1 MKPLITTLFTVL
13 LAVISFEAASECS
26 DKTIELIKSASRA
39 SGNLPASAGGGIKDK
54 AIAFVQSALRDNPNV
69 RDHNIALIRACTD
82 SDLASI
88 TPKAKASQSG
98 NTASNCEQ
106 EVRITY
112 RTGGSYYD
120 ASFRHLGGLDY
131 EVFWHQNGQR
141 DRGFLGKTLRQ
152 LYEDAENTNTDSPE
166 ANREWRKVSRW
177 AHCLLAGQKG
187 NSVSANSG
195 SSGTQAQINVG
206 NASEVIGQ
214 RPNRKNAFNPS
225 SPQGAASA
233 PRQSGTSD
241 GECKSGDPSC
251 AIKGCNR
258 SGGKAITHQ
267 NNLGCGVVS
276 CRYADSKNDWSSV
289 YNNIPGSG
297 CAGSTK

>member
-1 MKPLITTLFTVL
+1 MKRIFERSL
-13 LAVISFEAASECS
+13 LAMTSIAISSQVLGDCDEATKTFIRNSGGNKEAAIAHTRKMVADS
-26 DKTIELIKSASRA
+26 KTNQSNAFWKQPKSYRQEMFAALDEEARELISS
-39 SGNLPASAGGGIKDK
+39 I
-54 AIAFVQSALRDNPNV
+54 QS
-69 RDHNIALIRACTD
+69 CTD

-166 ANREWRKVSRW
+166 ANRE
-177 AHCLLAGQKG
+177 
-187 NSVSANSG
+187 
-195 SSGTQAQINVG
+195 
-206 NASEVIGQ
+206 
-214 RPNRKNAFNPS
+214 
-225 SPQGAASA
+225 
-233 PRQSGTSD
+233 
-241 GECKSGDPSC
+241 
-251 AIKGCNR
+251 
-258 SGGKAITHQ
+258 
-267 NNLGCGVVS
+267 
-276 CRYADSKNDWSSV
+276 
-289 YNNIPGSG
+289 
-297 CAGSTK
+297 